1 MKIHLLIVNYVKN
14 LAVMNVVLIAIYAIL
29 RLAKNVIQDVIY
41 VIKIYV

>member
-14 LAVMNVVLIAIYAIL
+14 LAVMNVVLIAIYVIL

>member
-29 RLAKNVIQDVIY
+29 RHAKNVIQDVIY

>member
-14 LAVMNVVLIAIYAIL
+14 LAVMNVVLIAIYVIL
-29 RLAKNVIQDVIY
+29 RHAKNVIQDVIY

>member
-14 LAVMNVVLIAIYAIL
+14 LAVMNVVLIVIYVIL
-29 RLAKNVIQDVIY
+29 RHAKNVIRDVIY